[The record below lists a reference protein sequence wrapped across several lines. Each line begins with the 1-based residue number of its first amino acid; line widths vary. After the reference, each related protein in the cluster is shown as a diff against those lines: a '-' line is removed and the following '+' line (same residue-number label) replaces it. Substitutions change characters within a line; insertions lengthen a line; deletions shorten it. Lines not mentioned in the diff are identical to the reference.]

1 MAARK
6 KKRLAQT
13 SLFIS
18 IFLYKMKKLF
28 LIRHGQTDGNVALRY
43 YGHTDIMLNE
53 RGREQASGLA
63 IRLSHEPLDRIYSSD
78 LARAYETARI
88 IARGHGLDVQRS
100 RRLREIDLGDWEGLT
115 FEEIKARDEELVR
128 QWMVEFE
135 THRMPN
141 GESVAEFRSRVEY
154 EIKNIIAKNRDQ
166 TVAIVTHGGV
176 TRMVLCYLLGWD
188 LSSFWHLCQ
197 DTGCL
202 NVIDLKSGK
211 PSLLLLNSR
220 EVR

>member
-1 MAARK
+1 M
-6 KKRLAQT
+6 KR
-13 SLFIS
+13 
-18 IFLYKMKKLF
+18 LF

-43 YGHTDIMLNE
+43 YGHTDIVLNE
-53 RGREQASGLA
+53 RGRDQARGLA
-63 IRLSHEPLDRIYSSD
+63 IRLSHKPLDRIYSSD

-88 IARGHGLDVQRS
+88 IAGGQGLDVQRS

-135 THRMPN
+135 TFRMPN
-141 GESVAEFRSRVEY
+141 GESVAEFRSRVED

-202 NVIDLKSGK
+202 NVIDFKSGK

-220 EVR
+220 EVGLLRPQDEL